1 MLKYNNNNNNKG
13 IPMVKQVK
21 TPQDWKN
28 ITKKELYE
36 LAFMQ
41 EMFDNDIAEMYG
53 VKRSAV
59 AYKRRKFNLLHGI
72 HEDAFRMACRDKS
85 MQMINEANISDEAR
99 KTAIQALKNYYK
111 DLKE

>member
-1 MLKYNNNNNNKG
+1 MLKYNNKG

-36 LAFMQ
+36 LSFMQ
-41 EMFDNDIAEMYG
+41 EMLDNDIAEMYG

-59 AYKRRKFNLLHGI
+59 AYKRRKFNLLYGRN
-72 HEDAFRMACRDKS
+72 EDAFRKACRDKN

-99 KTAIQALKNYYK
+99 KTAMQALKNYYK

>member
-1 MLKYNNNNNNKG
+1 MLKYKKG
-13 IPMVKQVK
+13 IQMVKQTK

-41 EMFDNDIAEMYG
+41 EMFDNEIAEMYG

-59 AYKRRKFNLLHGI
+59 VYKRRKFNLLHGI
-72 HEDAFRMACRDKS
+72 HEAAFRMACRDKS
-85 MQMINEANISDEAR
+85 MQIIKEVNISEKAR
-99 KTAIQALKNYYK
+99 KIAMHALKNYYK
-111 DLKE
+111 DLKEF

>member
-1 MLKYNNNNNNKG
+1 MLKYNNNNNKG

-59 AYKRRKFNLLHGI
+59 VYKRRKFNLLHGI

-99 KTAIQALKNYYK
+99 KTAMQALKNYYK